1 MPSPSRKIRVLIAD
15 DHPLYRSGLRLFLT
29 AQPNLTVVGEAA
41 DGDEAV
47 LRAQELKPDILLLDL
62 AMPRRP
68 GLEALRDLVK
78 AGSRVQII
86 LLTATIEKAQIL
98 EALQLGARG
107 VVLKES
113 APELLL
119 ECIQSVR
126 AGQYWVGR
134 ESVAD
139 LVEILRGLNP
149 APAGKKGAYGLS
161 QRELQVISAIVNGL
175 TNKEIA
181 VRFALSEDTIKHHLT
196 RIYDKLGVSN
206 RLELALFAM
215 NFGLL
220 E

>member
-1 MPSPSRKIRVLIAD
+1 MPSAPKNIRVLIAD
-15 DHPLYRSGLRLFLT
+15 DHPLFRSGLRTFLA

-47 LRAQELKPDILLLDL
+47 RRTQELKPDVLLLDL

-68 GLEALRDLVK
+68 GLEVLRDLVK
-78 AGSRVQII
+78 SGERLHII
-86 LLTATIEKAQIL
+86 VLTATIERPQMM

-119 ECIQSVR
+119 DCIQSVQ
-126 AGQYWVGR
+126 AGQYWVGK

-139 LVEILRGLNP
+139 LVEILRGMTP
-149 APAGKKGAYGLS
+149 VPVGGKAAYGLS
-161 QRELQVISAIVNGL
+161 QRELQVIAAIVNGL

-196 RIYDKLGVSN
+196 RIYDKLGVTN

-215 NFGLL
+215 NFGIL